1 MKLFWSFWI
10 TGCAFFWLKVLIDL
24 EIIDVNHV
32 IICVVLFYLS
42 GLMPYFLWRVL

>member
-10 TGCAFFWLKVLIDL
+10 TGCASFWLKVLF
-24 EIIDVNHV
+24 DVNGFNANHI

-42 GLMPYFLWRVL
+42 GLMPYCLWRVL